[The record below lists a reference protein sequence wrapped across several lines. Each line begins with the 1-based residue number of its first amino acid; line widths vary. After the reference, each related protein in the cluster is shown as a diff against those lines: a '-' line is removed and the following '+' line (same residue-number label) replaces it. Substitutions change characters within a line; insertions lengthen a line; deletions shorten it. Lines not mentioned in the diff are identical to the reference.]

1 MTVPPTVDVIIPHY
15 DDPSALH
22 RMISAVAR
30 QTHPRELLHVIVA
43 DDGSP
48 RAPEVRAPEGLRV
61 SVVKQEDL
69 GFRAAAARN
78 LGAAAGDGEVLCFL
92 DCDTVPEPGYVAAAV
107 AGMDART
114 VTVGRRRHAAFPAA
128 GGRSSGGDPLAGIEP
143 LGDPEWLDDAYRATR
158 ALADADD
165 ASFRFVISAVLT
177 VGRELFE
184 RIGGFDAT
192 IVGYGGED
200 WEIAWRLWRAGARFR
215 RVADAVAWHD
225 GPDWGGRSDDEASAA
240 AQKNRETLALAQR
253 ISHPIARP
261 DGVAFPI
268 PDVQVHLHRAGSWEP
283 GAVAAT
289 IATCLAAGDCR
300 VVVPDGSGDT
310 GNGIPGGIAN
320 PFPADPRVGPAVG
333 GARIEVELLRPIGAV
348 PGGWAE
354 VAERLAPASHG
365 TIIGADQEPIARFST
380 ARQRALLEWSRR
392 GLAPR
397 PKARAVPVQWP
408 VLRGPIRLEG
418 RFAGW
423 G

>member
-1 MTVPPTVDVIIPHY
+1 MSTPPTVDVIIPHY

-48 RAPEVRAPEGLRV
+48 RVPEVRAPEGLRV

-78 LGAAAGDGEVLCFL
+78 LGAAAGEGEVLCFL

-114 VTVGRRRHAAFPAA
+114 VTVGRRRHAAFPEV
-128 GGRSSGGDPLAGIEP
+128 SSGNPGADPLAGIEP
-143 LGDPEWLDDAYRATR
+143 LGDPAWLDHAYRETR
-158 ALADADD
+158 DLADADD
-165 ASFRFVISAVLT
+165 ASFRFIISAVLT

-215 RVADAVAWHD
+215 RVADAVAWHN
-225 GPDWGGRSDDEASAA
+225 GPDWVGRSDDVAAMA

-253 ISHPIARP
+253 ITHPIARP
-261 DGVAFPI
+261 DGVAFAI
-268 PDVQVHLHRAGSWEP
+268 PDAQVHLHRPGEWAP
-283 GAVAAT
+283 GAVTAT
-289 IATCLAAGDCR
+289 IAACLAAGDCR
-300 VVVPDGSGDT
+300 MVLPGGA
-310 GNGIPGGIAN
+310 PGGIAN
-320 PFPADPRVGPAVG
+320 PFPADTRSGPAVG
-333 GARIEVELLRPIGAV
+333 GARLEVELLRPIGAV
-348 PGGWAE
+348 PGGWTE
-354 VAERLAPASHG
+354 VAERLTRAGHG
-365 TIIGADQEPIARFST
+365 TIIDADQEPIARFST
-380 ARQRALLEWSRR
+380 ARVRALLGWSRR

-397 PKARAVPVQWP
+397 PEARDVPVDWP